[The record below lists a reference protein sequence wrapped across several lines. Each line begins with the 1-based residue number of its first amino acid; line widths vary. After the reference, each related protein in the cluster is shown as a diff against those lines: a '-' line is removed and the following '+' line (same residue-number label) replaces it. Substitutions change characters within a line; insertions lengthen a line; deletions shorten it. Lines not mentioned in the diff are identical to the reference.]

1 MYIPIDTLVVL
12 GSAASVVAAAIVC
25 ILKAHKWYLALEDL
39 KAEVAELKAQH
50 KKDIAELKAK
60 YQKEIDELKAKYQKE
75 IDELKAHHESDLKQV
90 NEENTMTCYA
100 LSACLN
106 GLQQLGA
113 NGEVPIAKDK
123 LDKFLNQK
131 AHH

>member
-12 GSAASVVAAAIVC
+12 GSAASVVAAAIVW

-50 KKDIAELKAK
+50 KKEIAELK
-60 YQKEIDELKAKYQKE
+60 E
-75 IDELKAHHESDLKQV
+75 HHESDLQQV

>member
-1 MYIPIDTLVVL
+1 MYITLDTIILA
-12 GSAASVVAAAIVC
+12 GSAVGVIATLIGV
-25 ILKAHKWYLALEDL
+25 ILKVHKWYLKQEAIE
-39 KAEVAELKAQH
+39 KEVAELK
-50 KKDIAELKAK
+50 K
-60 YQKEIDELKAKYQKE
+60 
-75 IDELKAHHESDLKQV
+75 HHEEDLTRV
-90 NEENTMTCYA
+90 NEENTMICYA

-113 NGEVPIAKDK
+113 NGEVPIARDK

>member
-1 MYIPIDTLVVL
+1 MYIPLETIVL
-12 GSAASVVAAAIVC
+12 IGSAGGVIATLITV
-25 ILKAHKWYLALEDL
+25 ILKAHKWYLALEAL
-39 KAEVAELKAQH
+39 KAEFAEM
-50 KKDIAELKAK
+50 KAK
-60 YQKEIDELKAKYQKE
+60 HQKEIDELK
-75 IDELKAHHESDLKQV
+75 DHHESDLKQV